1 MLTLQMRKKKR
12 RRSVRFFSLLSLFLL
27 GSLCSC
33 RSRHKN
39 RIMWCGKGENRKEN
53 NNNNNNMLC
62 VENKRTKQ
70 IGGGYQKKKKAHIYK
85 DEAMFSKQHVPH
97 TCIRGVVFFFSSL
110 LLIWPD
116 ILLSS
121 HILKAN
127 TRTQRGEGRGV
138 WEGVYCSL
146 RFCAALRWWLLPLP
160 PFLPP

>member
-1 MLTLQMRKKKR
+1 MKR
-12 RRSVRFFSLLSLFLL
+12 CSANNTCLIRASVA
-27 GSLCSC
+27 SC
-33 RSRHKN
+33 
-39 RIMWCGKGENRKEN
+39 
-53 NNNNNNMLC
+53 
-62 VENKRTKQ
+62 
-70 IGGGYQKKKKAHIYK
+70 
-85 DEAMFSKQHVPH
+85 
-97 TCIRGVVFFFSSL
+97 FFFSSL